1 MKSNVISG
9 IREDHPRCY
18 RDLIER
24 IVRTYHLVIR
34 KSFTSKPGLTRNFET
49 EFQSSVGKHIE
60 AGKLRVNTETLFW
73 LERNWNG
80 GGVHGVPIQASG
92 VRTIVMLYFYSCHGP

>member
-1 MKSNVISG
+1 MPKLFAHYCNVYEDEQIPISVLKEFINSYTRNSNLKSNVISG

-60 AGKLRVNTETLFW
+60 AGKLRVNTETLF
-73 LERNWNG
+73 
-80 GGVHGVPIQASG
+80 
-92 VRTIVMLYFYSCHGP
+92 